1 MSPTQN
7 DSQPDEMYLSTVEE
21 ESGDESMLMGGS
33 TGAEDE
39 IDVSR
44 DNGIWERRRNDIIK
58 NKKMVKLKDKDK
70 MKSKACK
77 TIIIEEEKPPAPP
90 DSGKQL
96 AEVIARLSHD
106 QIGVV
111 LGHLP
116 SSTVQSWVQ
125 SINSIQSLEVS
136 SGVSIEKCG

>member
-1 MSPTQN
+1 MVFGSVVAMP
-7 DSQPDEMYLSTVEE
+7 LS
-21 ESGDESMLMGGS
+21 
-33 TGAEDE
+33 
-39 IDVSR
+39 
-44 DNGIWERRRNDIIK
+44 K

-70 MKSKACK
+70 MRSKACK

-125 SINSIQSLEVS
+125 SINSNQSLEVS